1 MTHAPPSRGRV
12 VAGPSGPRCRMPVV
26 SEVIERARTD
36 AETDAFGL
44 VKAWVGRPGS
54 LGALVDGVGGVDQ
67 VGVTERA
74 DALKKRSIKRESK
87 VWALELAI
95 AMMDLTTLEG
105 KDTEGK
111 VRALCAKGRR
121 PDPIRP
127 VDPERRGHLHLSDV
141 DHGRARGARGQRRPR
156 RQRRD
161 GLPVGPDV
169 RRAQGHGDAPGG
181 RGRRRRDRHGHRPRR
196 VPLRGLR
203 DGVRRDRR
211 GQGSVRRGAPQ
222 GHPRDRRA
230 RDVRQR
236 PAREHPRDGGRSR
249 LHQDLD
255 RQGDACRD
263 AAGHARHARGHPRFP
278 SPHRTCRRDE
288 AGRRH
293 PDGEGGDRLP
303 RRPLR
308 DARPARG

>member
-1 MTHAPPSRGRV
+1 
-12 VAGPSGPRCRMPVV
+12 MPVV

-54 LGALVDGVGGVDQ
+54 LGALVDGRRRG
-67 VGVTERA
+67 RP
-74 DALKKRSIKRESK
+74 
-87 VWALELAI
+87 
-95 AMMDLTTLEG
+95 
-105 KDTEGK
+105 
-111 VRALCAKGRR
+111 GRR
-121 PDPIRP
+121 DGTRGRPEEALDQARVEGVGARAGDRDDGPHDAGGEGHRGQGPGALREGPSSRSVRP

-255 RQGDACRD
+255 RKGDACRD

-293 PDGEGGDRLP
+293 PDREGGDRLP
-303 RRPLR
+303 RASSTRR
-308 DARPARG
+308 SARRG